1 LKRKLAATESR
12 SAQETIQG
20 GTLCIQAQEDRV
32 QVMKR
37 TPLEGIR
44 VISLGTGGVVPDCVK
59 LLGEMG
65 ADVIKIE
72 SKQNLDMMRT
82 IGEDIN
88 GVAGFNETN
97 RNKRSFG
104 VNLKAARGCDLVKE
118 LIKTSA
124 VVTESFRAG
133 VVDKL
138 GLDYERVREIKPD
151 IVYLSSQGFGK
162 TGPYREHKAYGPLMA
177 AASGMLRLWAHPD
190 DPYPAG
196 STAPIPDHFA
206 SKHGVLAVL
215 AALDYRRRTGK
226 GQFID
231 MSLVEVGANLIGASY
246 LEYTVNG
253 SVPQP
258 LGNRIPYAAPYG
270 LYRCKG
276 KDQWCAISVS
286 TEEEWQCFCRA
297 IGRSEWIEDDR
308 FADAV
313 SRLRNVDELDA
324 RIEEWTSQHEPTQVM
339 NTLQA
344 AGVAAGVAARSVD
357 ALTDPQLDHLKALVE
372 VDHPVAGR
380 RMYPGIPF
388 KITGMAF
395 PESRGAPLFGEHTVE
410 ICREIL
416 QLPEDEIGR
425 LADEGVIEIAGH
437 VPEEEPTR

>member
-1 LKRKLAATESR
+1 MKRK
-12 SAQETIQG
+12 
-20 GTLCIQAQEDRV
+20 
-32 QVMKR
+32 
-37 TPLEGIR
+37 PLEGIK
-44 VISLGTGGVVPDCVK
+44 VVSLGTGGVVPDGVK

-82 IGEDIN
+82 IGGDIN
-88 GVAGFNETN
+88 NVAGFNETN

-104 VNLKAARGCDLVKE
+104 VNLKTERGCGLVKE
-118 LIKTSA
+118 LIRKSA
-124 VVTESFRAG
+124 VVTENFRAG

-138 GLDYERVREIKPD
+138 GLDYESVRKIKPD

-162 TGPYREHKAYGPLMA
+162 TGPYSGHKAYGPLMA

-190 DPYPAG
+190 DPYPVG

-206 SKHGVLAVL
+206 SKHAVLAVL

-231 MSLVEVGANLIGASY
+231 MSLVEVGANLIGACY
-246 LEYTVNG
+246 LEHTVNG
-253 SVPQP
+253 RVAQPQ
-258 LGNRIPYAAPYG
+258 GNRSPYAAPYG

-276 KDQWCAISVS
+276 NDQWCAISVS
-286 TEEEWQCFCRA
+286 TEEEWRCFCRA
-297 IGRSEWIEDDR
+297 VGRSEWIEDER
-308 FADAV
+308 FSDV
-313 SRLRNVDELDA
+313 SNRLRNVDELDA
-324 RIEEWTSQHEPTQVM
+324 LIEAWTSQHEPGEVM

-344 AGVAAGVAARSVD
+344 AGVAAGVAARSAD
-357 ALTDPQLDHLKALVE
+357 ALSDPQLEHLKAFVE

-380 RMYPGIPF
+380 RIYPAIPF
-388 KITGMAF
+388 KITGMTF
-395 PESRGAPLFGEHTVE
+395 PESRRAPLFAEHTEE

-425 LADEGVIEIAGH
+425 LVEEGVIEVGNHARD
-437 VPEEEPTR
+437 EEPNR